1 MYFKCKLSSCKKK
14 FQTELHRIY
23 HEEDD
28 HEIIKPKKCK
38 ICKKQ
43 FERKS
48 TFIRHQQLEH
58 ETNHLVEFLEER
70 YRGIIV
76 EPASRKIAR
85 REVQKVFDELGK
97 YFGDG
102 IFSNNFRKSG
112 SYSTDTK
119 VLHADEF
126 DFDVPLRFCLEK
138 LHLNRE
144 GKKVFYHFTQRQK
157 TLNLNVPMKVVDT
170 RSWEGIPQ
178 GYVEVVTEDG
188 EKIVP
193 RIIQEELYT
202 NLLCAIKNVDG
213 IVDVLKEPKG
223 PALTVKIK
231 KPGLPHITVDLSASI
246 STNQVTLSDY
256 KWPRE
261 KTKIG
266 LTKKLIKSI
275 NDAGLHLIPK
285 NPKFWYISVSRTGQA
300 LMNGIDSNDNG
311 CRKKCHK
318 LLKADFQTWLGRS
331 SNNLPGIS
339 TMIFKHQLFWFN
351 EDNPK
356 LDWSPTKTAERYLD
370 MLEDLG
376 KRLRSGILYN
386 YFKDYENILQDRDLQ
401 VLNQLANLV
410 DARRQELAMMG

>member
-1 MYFKCKLSSCKKK
+1 MYFKCKLSGCKKK
-14 FQTELHRIY
+14 FPTDIHRIY

-28 HEIIKPKKCK
+28 HGIIKPKKCK
-38 ICKKQ
+38 VCKKQ
-43 FERKS
+43 FDRKS
-48 TFIRHQQLEH
+48 ICIRHQQQEH
-58 ETNHLVEFLEER
+58 ETKNLTQYLDER
-70 YRGIIV
+70 YYEIDV
-76 EPASRKIAR
+76 EPASRKIAL
-85 REVQKVFDELGK
+85 REVKKVFNELGK
-97 YFGDG
+97 CFGDG

-126 DFDVPLRFCLEK
+126 DFDVPLRFALEE

-144 GKKVFYHFTQRQK
+144 GEKVFFHFTQRQK
-157 TLNLNVPMKVVDT
+157 TLNLNVPMKVVGT

-178 GYVEVVTEDG
+178 GYVEVVTKNDER
-188 EKIVP
+188 IVP

-261 KTKIG
+261 KTKLV
-266 LTKKLIKSI
+266 LTKELIKSI
-275 NDAGLHLIPK
+275 KDAGLHLIPK
-285 NPKFWYISVSRTGQA
+285 KLKFWYIFVSRAGQV

-311 CRKKCHK
+311 CRKRCHK

-331 SNNLPGIS
+331 NNNLPGIS

-351 EDNPK
+351 EGNTT
-356 LDWSPTKTAERYLD
+356 LDWSHTKTAERYLD

-386 YFKDYENILQDRDLQ
+386 YFKDYENILQDRDMQ